1 MNPEYTYIADLM
13 KQVDIPTD
21 GILSRT
27 LYTDD
32 QVKVVLFGF
41 DAGQELSEHTASM
54 PAILHVIQGEALL
67 TLGGDSMEAGAGA
80 WVRMP
85 PELQHSVHA
94 KTPVVMLLL
103 LLKSGAE
110 LGRDDASNRG

>member
-1 MNPEYTYIADLM
+1 MNPRYTYFADLA
-13 KQVDIPTD
+13 KQVDIPDD

-27 LYTDD
+27 LHTDE

-54 PAILHVIQGEALL
+54 PAILHIVQGEARL
-67 TLGGDSMEAGAGA
+67 TLGDDSVEAQAGT
-80 WVRMP
+80 WIHMP
-85 PELQHSVHA
+85 PNVRHGIYA

-103 LLKSGAE
+103 LLKAAE
-110 LGRDDASNRG
+110 EQMPPQ